1 MSGKDKTTPIQD
13 AYQQLQGKHEIK
25 RPIVKNCLKAFLVGG
40 IFCIVGQAISY
51 FYIYFFNF
59 TEQTA
64 GGPTTATMVFLA
76 LLMTGFGFYDRIGQ
90 FGGQGVPSQS
100 LGSVTQSFRQQSNI
114 GRKVLYLEL
123 DPICLNWLDRLFY
136 SEYSQPLSWR

>member
-1 MSGKDKTTPIQD
+1 MSGKEKTTPQQS
-13 AYQQLQGKHEIK
+13 AYQELQGKHEIK

-64 GGPTTATMVFLA
+64 GGPTTATMVLHGPFD
-76 LLMTGFGFYDRIGQ
+76 DR
-90 FGGQGVPSQS
+90 
-100 LGSVTQSFRQQSNI
+100 FRI
-114 GRKVLYLEL
+114 LRPHWPVCWGRKCRPCYR
-123 DPICLNWLDRLFY
+123 IR
-136 SEYSQPLSWR
+136 